1 MSYEKRSYSRL
12 ERAQLFAAFS
22 NVEVSAEE
30 SMVTSEVVETDP
42 DYGKYIN
49 LYKICIFKNIK
60 EFYFYKNREV
70 WLPSAC

>member
-1 MSYEKRSYSRL
+1 MSNEKRSYSCL

-22 NVEVSAEE
+22 NVEVSADE

-49 LYKICIFKNIK
+49 LYKICIFKN
-60 EFYFYKNREV
+60 
-70 WLPSAC
+70 